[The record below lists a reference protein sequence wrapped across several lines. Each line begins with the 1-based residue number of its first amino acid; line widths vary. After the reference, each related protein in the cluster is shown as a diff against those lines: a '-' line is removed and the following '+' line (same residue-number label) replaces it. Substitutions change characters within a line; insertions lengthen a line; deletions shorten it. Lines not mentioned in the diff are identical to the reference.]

1 MHGTSRTFVRR
12 RSYDMRDG
20 RYQQL
25 TEAGRQRVPKGDLDV
40 KESSDLALKIN
51 LYL

>member
-1 MHGTSRTFVRR
+1 MHDTLRTFVRCC
-12 RSYDMRDG
+12 SYDMRDG

-25 TEAGRQRVPKGDLDV
+25 TQAGRQRVPKRDLDV
-40 KESSDLALKIN
+40 KSSDLALKIN